1 MIFEEILKIKV
12 NYTTIDVNNQEID
25 LPKPSGRYVALL
37 KEETEKARSISA
49 NKYFKFD
56 EEDGVKTFNKRE
68 YLTNLPKTKIYAL
81 CKECGL
87 TGYKKLSMWSV
98 ISLLLK
104 QPNIDLII
112 YKLLQ
117 EDRYYKIAEEDLAAI
132 ADGRF
137 AIKKEPPVD

>member
-1 MIFEEILKIKV
+1 MWVDRL
-12 NYTTIDVNNQEID
+12 QETFH
-25 LPKPSGRYVALL
+25 V
-37 KEETEKARSISA
+37 SI
-49 NKYFKFD
+49 
-56 EEDGVKTFNKRE
+56 
-68 YLTNLPKTKIYAL
+68 
-81 CKECGL
+81 
-87 TGYKKLSMWSV
+87 